1 MNFLHKDLGHLVNGS
16 VVVVTV
22 DKAANVKLLDDPN
35 FQAYRSGAR
44 HKYLGGKALRS
55 SVRIPV
61 PTSGRWHV
69 TLDFGGR
76 SGSLRHSISV
86 LQPN

>member
-44 HKYLGGKALRS
+44 HKYLAGKPRDLLCAYPYPHLGAG
-55 SVRIPV
+55 
-61 PTSGRWHV
+61 T
-69 TLDFGGR
+69 
-76 SGSLRHSISV
+76 
-86 LQPN
+86 